1 MIYVVERDGRPV
13 RSRQTG
19 HVLAFEG
26 HDSAGRSAAS
36 VGGKVVIY
44 GVGGAVHGEQL
55 ARDAAADAERW
66 HAERD
71 AATAELELVTREI
84 ARHAEDGDADVHTT
98 LSRVLAKA
106 RHLDK
111 MLVILRKCDA
121 MEAKP

>member
-1 MIYVVERDGRPV
+1 VIYVVEREGRPV

-26 HDSAGRSAAS
+26 HDSAVRSAAS

-44 GVGGAVHGEQL
+44 GVGGAVHGEEL
-55 ARDAAADAERW
+55 AREATAQAEAWQAERN
-66 HAERD
+66 
-71 AATAELELVTREI
+71 AAVAELELVTREI
-84 ARHAEDGDADVHTT
+84 ARHAEPGDTDVHTT

-111 MLVILRKCDA
+111 MLAILRKCDA
-121 MEAKP
+121 LEAKP